1 MGQVVSKTQC
11 PSCSKNGRDRRG
23 DNLCVYDDG
32 STYCFSCSYSD
43 RGDKKVSKVDKT
55 EDISK
60 YSAYPVRAL
69 THKAISKS
77 TCEKYGVRTTVHA
90 ETGQIE
96 AVLYPYYDGD
106 KVLKGYKV
114 RKLPKQFSYR
124 GDSNDIALFGQ
135 QLFKAGGKMLVVTEG
150 EDDALAMTELLGR
163 KGKSYSVVSIP
174 TGADAKG
181 TLDKKIKACYSY
193 LSSFENVVIALDN
206 DDAGQATAKAMGD
219 WLASSCKVRMLK
231 FPDGIKDAGD
241 LLEVDNG
248 HDVLWKCL
256 SDASEHTPR
265 GIVKGGSISLDDLLK
280 APSKGYDTPYP
291 MLDDKLKGMRKGEL
305 VLFTAGSG
313 IGKSTVTREI
323 GYHMIKHHG
332 LKVANFFLEEQV
344 SKTMLGYVAI
354 DNNIPLSNLCV
365 YPDRYL
371 HMRPQFDKSY
381 EELVNIDRNFFY
393 DEDRLTIESLMS
405 SLRYYAYAC
414 EVDFII
420 LDHISFIIGGMDVK
434 DERKAIDLLMTEL
447 ASFCTET
454 NVGLLA
460 VVHLK
465 RKNTNGG
472 KDKALNEGGQVSLT
486 DLRGSGGL
494 EQLSWSVVALERN
507 QQDTEEANFSTMR
520 VLKNRTFG
528 FTGEAGRL
536 YYNAETGRLLP
547 APEPEAYYEEAEED
561 KPLNTFV

>member
-1 MGQVVSKTQC
+1 MGRITKKTQC
-11 PSCSKNGRDRRG
+11 PSCVKRGRDRRG
-23 DNLCVYDDG
+23 DNLCVYEDG

-43 RGDKKVSKVDKT
+43 RGDKVVSNQTKT

-60 YSAYPVRAL
+60 YVAYQPRAL
-69 THKAISKS
+69 THKKISKE
-77 TCEKYGVRTTVHA
+77 TCEKYGVRATVNT
-90 ETGQIE
+90 ETGEID
-96 AVLYPYYDGD
+96 AVLYPYYDAD

-124 GDSNDIALFGQ
+124 SDGADITLFGQ
-135 QLFKAGGKMLVVTEG
+135 QLFKPGGKMLVVVEG
-150 EDDALAMTELLGR
+150 EDDALAMTELLSR
-163 KGKSYSVVSIP
+163 KGKNYSVVSIP
-174 TGADAKG
+174 SGADANG
-181 TLDKKIKACYSY
+181 VVDKKIKACYDY
-193 LSSFENVVIALDN
+193 LSTFENVVLAFDN
-206 DDAGQATAKAMGD
+206 DEAGQKTAKAMGD
-219 WLASSCKVRMLK
+219 WLAASCKVRMLK
-231 FPDGIKDAGD
+231 FPDKIKDAGD

-248 HDVLWKCL
+248 EDILWKCL
-256 SDASEHTPR
+256 ADAKEHTPR

-280 APSKGYDTPYP
+280 APSKGYSTPYP
-291 MLDDKLKGMRKGEL
+291 ALDDKLKGMRKGEL

-344 SKTMLGYVAI
+344 SKTMLGYVAL
-354 DNNIPLSNLCV
+354 DNDIPLSNLCV
-365 YPDRYL
+365 YPDKYL
-371 HMRPQFDKSY
+371 HMRDKFDKSY
-381 EELVNIDRNFFY
+381 NELVNIDRNFFY

-405 SLRYYAYAC
+405 ALRYYAYAC

-547 APEPEAYYEEAEED
+547 APEPEKYYEEAEDD
-561 KPLNTFV
+561 KPLNTFE